1 MAANK
6 QLSRFVRDALSAGK
20 DRGEIEAA
28 LAQSG
33 WSSNEVAD
41 ALDAWADTAFSPP
54 IPRPQATVS
63 ARDFFIY
70 ALTFGVLIFG
80 AGHLVALFHALID
93 LMFDG
98 PNTYRPYNQ
107 IRWAMSVLIVT
118 APTYLWLTVRE
129 RGKLAADPSLYR
141 SAIRK
146 WLIYITLLIAA
157 SVLLG
162 DLVATIYALLNG
174 DLTGQ
179 FVMKAAV
186 VGAVAG
192 GIFLFYLNDIRKG
205 DAT

>member
-20 DRGEIEAA
+20 DRGEIKSA

-33 WSSNEVAD
+33 WSSNEVAE
-41 ALDAWADTAFSPP
+41 ALGAWADTPFAPP
-54 IPRPQATVS
+54 IPRPQAMVS

-80 AGHLVALFHALID
+80 AGHLISLFHALID
-93 LMFDG
+93 LMYNG
-98 PNTYRPYNQ
+98 PDRYRPYGQ
-107 IRWAMSVLIVT
+107 IRWAMAVLIVT
-118 APTYLWLTVRE
+118 APTYLWLTIRE

-157 SVLLG
+157 SVLLV

-174 DLTGQ
+174 DLSVQ
-179 FVMKAAV
+179 FLMKTAV
-186 VGAVAG
+186 IAGVAG
-192 GIFLFYLNDIRKG
+192 GIFMFYLNDIRKG